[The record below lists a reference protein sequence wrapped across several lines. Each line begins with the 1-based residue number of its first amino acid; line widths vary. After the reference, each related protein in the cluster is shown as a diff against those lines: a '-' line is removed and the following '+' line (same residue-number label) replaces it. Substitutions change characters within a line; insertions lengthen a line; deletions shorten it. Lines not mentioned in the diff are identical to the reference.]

1 MKIKDFKTYELVEE
15 LKKREGV
22 ETIVINP
29 YEKEKKEIEGP
40 IILLKIID

>member
-1 MKIKDFKTYELVEE
+1 MEIKNFKTYELVEE

-29 YEKEKKEIEGP
+29 YEKEKIKIEGP

>member
-1 MKIKDFKTYELVEE
+1 MEIKDFKTCELVEE

-29 YEKEKKEIEGP
+29 YEKEKIEIEGP
-40 IILLKIID
+40 MILLKIVD